1 MGVSALPPM
10 APSDCCFR
18 PIAGAKWQLL
28 LGKRPNGQ
36 VIRKTGV
43 MTIVLIGDIV
53 VPGDGI
59 AIRFPVQ
66 LLVLLEVV

>member
-1 MGVSALPPM
+1 V
-10 APSDCCFR
+10 
-18 PIAGAKWQLL
+18 

>member
-1 MGVSALPPM
+1 M
-10 APSDCCFR
+10 AASDCCFR
-18 PIAGAKWQLL
+18 PIAGAKWQLF
-28 LGKRPNGQ
+28 GKRPKGQ

-43 MTIVLIGDIV
+43 TTIVLKGDIV

-59 AIRFPVQ
+59 PVQ

>member
-1 MGVSALPPM
+1 M
-10 APSDCCFR
+10 APSDCCFG
-18 PIAGAKWQLL
+18 PIAGAKWQLV

>member
-1 MGVSALPPM
+1 
-10 APSDCCFR
+10 
-18 PIAGAKWQLL
+18 
-28 LGKRPNGQ
+28 
-36 VIRKTGV
+36 
-43 MTIVLIGDIV
+43 MTIVLKGGIV